1 MSGVRR
7 RGRADERLL
16 ARLVAAQKAEQAAA
30 RNVLLGCLARLL
42 RAFGGEDTGRGS
54 AATVPGLVDQL
65 TARELEVLALLVPG
79 TPARPYPLAAFATIR
94 CGATVPAAGPGTT
107 VPAPA
112 AEDSTQWGTFG

>member
-30 RNVLLGCLARLL
+30 RNVPLGCLARLL

-65 TARELEVLALLVPG
+65 TARELEVLALLVAG
-79 TPARPYPLAAFATIR
+79 TPTQAS
-94 CGATVPAAGPGTT
+94 PGSWWS
-107 VPAPA
+107 P
-112 AEDSTQWGTFG
+112 STRSRSR